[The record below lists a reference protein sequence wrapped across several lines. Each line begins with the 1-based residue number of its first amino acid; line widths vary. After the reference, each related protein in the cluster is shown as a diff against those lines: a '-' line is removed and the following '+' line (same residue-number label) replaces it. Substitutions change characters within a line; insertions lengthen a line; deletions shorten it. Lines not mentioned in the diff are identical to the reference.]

1 MTNVILLEILINYNI
16 KLALNFHEINCKK
29 LFINLLLFYLFMNL
43 KGSMTLIYYEHT
55 YLTNLIDNKW
65 QYIPKTLL
73 FEKAN
78 ENIT

>member
-1 MTNVILLEILINYNI
+1 
-16 KLALNFHEINCKK
+16 
-29 LFINLLLFYLFMNL
+29 
-43 KGSMTLIYYEHT
+43 MTLIYYEHT